1 MQASHS
7 TFRFVSNCLSKIAPE
22 DKAMNT
28 IMRTNSVDEPNHA
41 TTEATALVS
50 PPRPARSVA
59 WIIAASSFAFAVI
72 QLDVT
77 IVNVAL
83 SKISEDLGATVT
95 ELQWVVDAYTLG
107 FAALLLSAGVVSDRL
122 GSKRVFVSGL
132 AAFAAAS
139 LVCGLA
145 PGPGF
150 LNLTRAI
157 QGIGAALLVPSSLAI
172 LNDACTHD
180 SRLRARAIGIWTAA
194 GGVAIAAGPM
204 VGGFLLTGLGW
215 RSIFLVNLPICAL
228 GLGLT
233 LRSVPPAHWDKE
245 KHRTFDFAGQAL
257 AIVALTALIGA
268 VIEARPLGLTHPIV
282 AAGSLLAFGAGAA
295 FIAVEART
303 AFPMLPLHFF
313 RRPGF
318 TPAIVFGVLVNCTYY
333 GIIFVLSLY
342 LQKALGYSTV
352 QAGLAFLPLTGTFI
366 VSNIA
371 SGWMTG
377 RIGSRAPMILGGLIA
392 AIGYA
397 LLFRLGNR
405 STFFDMLPGFVLI
418 PGGIGLAVPAMTTAI
433 LSTVDR
439 ARSGT
444 ASAVL
449 NAARQVGGAIGVA
462 AFGAL
467 VSGVTAEQITSG
479 LNCAA
484 LIAAALLI
492 VATLI
497 ALSIRPSLH

>member
-1 MQASHS
+1 MH
-7 TFRFVSNCLSKIAPE
+7 T
-22 DKAMNT
+22 D
-28 IMRTNSVDEPNHA
+28 IMDGPNRT
-41 TTEATALVS
+41 TTKQNGLV
-50 PPRPARSVA
+50 PPLRPAHPVA

-83 SKISEDLGATVT
+83 FRISEDLRATVT

-107 FAALLLSAGVVSDRL
+107 FAALLLSAGVVGDRL
-122 GSKRVFVSGL
+122 GSKRGFVGGL
-132 AAFAAAS
+132 VGFAVAS
-139 LVCGLA
+139 LACGLA
-145 PGPGF
+145 PSTGF
-150 LNLTRAI
+150 LNATRAI

-172 LNDACTHD
+172 LNDACAHD
-180 SRLRARAIGIWTAA
+180 PRLRARAIGIWTAA

-215 RSIFLVNLPICAL
+215 RSIFLVNIPICAL
-228 GLGLT
+228 GLGLA
-233 LRSVPPAHWDKE
+233 LRCVPPAQGGK
-245 KHRTFDFAGQAL
+245 KKYRTFDLAGQAL

-282 AAGSLLAFGAGAA
+282 IAAGLLALGAGAA
-295 FIAVEART
+295 FIAVERLT
-303 AFPMLPLHFF
+303 ASPMLPLYFF
-313 RRPGF
+313 RRPDF
-318 TPAIVFGVLVNCTYY
+318 TPAIVFGVLINCTYY

-366 VSNIA
+366 ASNIA
-371 SGWMTG
+371 SGWMVG
-377 RIGSRAPMILGGLIA
+377 RTGSRAPMILGGLIGA
-392 AIGYA
+392 VGYA
-397 LLFRLGNR
+397 LLIRLGSQ
-405 STFFDMLPGFVLI
+405 STFFDMLPAFALI
-418 PGGIGLAVPAMTTAI
+418 PAGIGFAVPAMTTAI

-449 NAARQVGGAIGVA
+449 NSARQVGGAIGVA

-467 VSGVTAEQITSG
+467 VSGVTAEQISSG
-479 LNCAA
+479 LHIAALTAVAQLIIAA
-484 LIAAALLI
+484 LIARS
-492 VATLI
+492 VH
-497 ALSIRPSLH
+497 PN

>member
-1 MQASHS
+1 
-7 TFRFVSNCLSKIAPE
+7 
-22 DKAMNT
+22 MNT
-28 IMRTNSVDEPNHA
+28 IMRRNSVDGSNR
-41 TTEATALVS
+41 TTTKVSDLV
-50 PPRPARSVA
+50 PPRGPTRSVA

-77 IVNVAL
+77 IVNVSL
-83 SKISEDLGATVT
+83 SRISEDLGATVT

-107 FAALLLSAGVVSDRL
+107 FAALLLSAGVVVDRL
-122 GSKRVFVSGL
+122 SPKRVFVAGFVG
-132 AAFAAAS
+132 FAAAS
-139 LVCGLA
+139 LACGLA

-150 LNLTRAI
+150 LNATRAI

-172 LNDACTHD
+172 INDACAHD
-180 SRLRARAIGIWTAA
+180 PRLRARAIGIWTAA
-194 GGVAIAAGPM
+194 GGTAIATGPV
-204 VGGFLLTGLGW
+204 VGGLLLTGLGW
-215 RSIFLVNLPICAL
+215 RSIFLVNIPICAL

-233 LRSVPPAHWDKE
+233 LRCVPPAQWNKS
-245 KHRTFDFAGQAL
+245 KHRTFDLAGQAF

-268 VIEARPLGLTHPIV
+268 VIEARPLGLTHPIL
-282 AAGSLLAFGAGAA
+282 AADSLLALGAGAA

-303 AFPMLPLHFF
+303 AAPMLPLHFF

-366 VSNIA
+366 ASNIA
-371 SGWMTG
+371 SGWMAG
-377 RIGSRAPMILGGLIA
+377 RTGSRAPMILGGLIGA
-392 AIGYA
+392 VGYA
-397 LLFRLGNR
+397 LLVRLGSR

-418 PGGIGLAVPAMTTAI
+418 PAGMGLAVPSMTTAI
-433 LSTVDR
+433 LSSVDR

-462 AFGAL
+462 AFGAV
-467 VSGVTAEQITSG
+467 VSGVTAEQITFG
-479 LNCAA
+479 LNIAA
-484 LIAAALLI
+484 LIAAAILI
-492 VATLI
+492 IATLI
-497 ALSIRPSLH
+497 ALSVRPEIANDTSGITDGAIAK